1 MTTLTRPQAT
11 DYLDG
16 AGVELDLVLGE
27 YADLIEAT
35 ESGLSTHDHN
45 GGDGGQIAYANLSG
59 LPTLGTAAALD
70 VGTTANKI
78 LQLDATAKLPAVDG
92 SQLTNLPSVVGDHG
106 ALSGLADDDHAQYH
120 TDARGDARYS
130 VIAHNHAGT
139 YEASG
144 AVATHSALTSAVHG
158 ITAFG
163 ASLVDD
169 ASAADA
175 RTTLGLGAAAS
186 LNVGTVAGT
195 VAAGDDARIVAAA
208 PETTSTIGT
217 LIAGSADKATPV
229 DADSLAISDSAAAGI
244 LKRLSWANVKAGL
257 NSIYARL
264 AGAAGG
270 QTITGGTAAGENL
283 TLLSTSNATKGA
295 VIFGTSSEYDHANE
309 RLGVGTLTPGAKLH
323 ALATTE
329 QLRLGYDASNYA
341 STTVSAAG
349 VVANTATGGQWT
361 YRATSS
367 SATLGAELISNGT
380 FASDLASWTDSGASW
395 SWSAGTALHTAG
407 SSTTL
412 TQAETVTNGAT
423 YQIGIT
429 ITGRT
434 AGSIAVSLGA
444 VSVIGSGTATAF
456 AATFTRTLVADTTGS
471 VNLVITPTSDFNGAI
486 DNVTLKLVTLGS
498 LSPVIVL
505 SDSAGTASVQ
515 LRASTASLS
524 SVAVGLDAQRSLTT
538 GSNNSAIGVSAQ
550 RSLTT
555 GSNNSAIGMS
565 AQYSMTTGIYNSAIG
580 RDAQRSL
587 TTGSSNSAIGMSA
600 QSYLTTG
607 ESNSAIGRDAQY
619 SLTTGSNNSA
629 IGVSAQYYL
638 TTGIYNTAIG
648 VSAQYSLTTGE
659 SNSAIGRAAQYS
671 MTTGSNNSAIGR
683 AAQYSLTTGESNSAI
698 GRAAQQYLA
707 NGSTAAT
714 IADNS
719 VYIGANTKQSADS
732 VTNENVF
739 GYNATGIGSNSCVIG
754 SSAVTKC
761 QLYGDIILDKT
772 VTAAGTT
779 GAQTI
784 NKTVGSVNFAA
795 AASSLAVTNS
805 RVTTASVIVATVA
818 TDDAT
823 MKSVVAVS
831 AAGSFTLT
839 ANAAA
844 TAETRVNFIVIN

>member
-367 SATLGAELISNGT
+367 SATLGAELITNGD
-380 FASDLASWTDSGASW
+380 FATNLSGWTDSGASW

-412 TQAETVTNGAT
+412 SQAETVTNGAT

-444 VSVIGSGTATAF
+444 VSVIGSGTETAF
-456 AATFTRTLVADTTGS
+456 TATFTRTLVADTTGS

-538 GSNNSAIGVSAQ
+538 GANNSAIGVSAQ

-555 GSNNSAIGMS
+555 GANNSAIGVS
-565 AQYSMTTGIYNSAIG
+565 AQYSLTTGANNSAIG
-580 RDAQRSL
+580 VSAQRSL
-587 TTGSSNSAIGMSA
+587 TTGANNSAIGVS
-600 QSYLTTG
+600 
-607 ESNSAIGRDAQY
+607 AQY
-619 SLTTGSNNSA
+619 SLTTGANNSAIGVSAQYSLTTGASNSA

-638 TTGIYNTAIG
+638 TTGA
-648 VSAQYSLTTGE
+648 
-659 SNSAIGRAAQYS
+659 
-671 MTTGSNNSAIGR
+671 NNSAIGR
-683 AAQYSLTTGESNSAI
+683 DAQFYLTTGSNNSAI

-772 VTAAGTT
+772 VTADGTT

-795 AASSLAVTNS
+795 AASSLVVTNS

>member
-130 VIAHNHAGT
+130 VLAHNHAGT

-144 AVATHSALTSAVHG
+144 AVTTHASLTSAVHG

-169 ASAADA
+169 ANAADA
-175 RTTLGLGAAAS
+175 RTTLGLGGAAS

-208 PETTSTIGT
+208 PETASTIGT
-217 LIAGSADKATPV
+217 LIAGSTDKATPV
-229 DADSLAISDSAAAGI
+229 DADSIAISDSAAAGI

-257 NSIYARL
+257 NSFYAKL

-270 QTITGGTAAGENL
+270 QTLIGGTGAGENL

-295 VIFGTSSEYDHANE
+295 VIFGTASEYDHVND
-309 RLGVGTLTPGAKLH
+309 RIGIGTLTPAAKIH
-323 ALATTE
+323 ALSTTE
-329 QLRLGYDASNYA
+329 QLRLGFDASNFA
-341 STTVSAAG
+341 STTVSATGLVTIAG
-349 VVANTATGGQWT
+349 TLGQYSFAGPTDAQAT
-361 YRATSS
+361 
-367 SATLGAELISNGT
+367 ATLGSELVTNPS
-380 FASDLASWTDSGASW
+380 FASDLSGWTAGAGW
-395 SWSAGTALHTAG
+395 SWAAGGALHTAG
-407 SSTTL
+407 NTATL
-412 TQAETVTNGAT
+412 AQDESVTSGST
-423 YQIGIT
+423 YQLDIVIS
-429 ITGRT
+429 GRT
-434 AGSIAVSLGA
+434 AGSIAIDLGA
-444 VSVIGSGTATAF
+444 VSVIESGTASAF
-456 AATFTRTLVADTTGS
+456 TSTISRTVVSGATGTVSLA
-471 VNLVITPTSDFNGAI
+471 ITPTTDFNGTI
-486 DNVTLKLVTLGS
+486 DSVSLKLVTLGS
-498 LSPVIVL
+498 FPAAMKFTEGG
-505 SDSAGTASVQ
+505 SAGIEIRQ
-515 LRASTASLS
+515 SLARGNIS
-524 SVAVGLDAQRSLTT
+524 I
-538 GSNNSAIGVSAQ
+538 GSNAGFSITTATRNSNFGAESG
-550 RSLTT
+550 RS
-555 GSNNSAIGMS
+555 I
-565 AQYSMTTGIYNSAIG
+565 
-580 RDAQRSL
+580 
-587 TTGSSNSAIGMSA
+587 TTGSSNSNIG
-600 QSYLTTG
+600 SYAGSSITTG
-607 ESNSAIGRDAQY
+607 SFNNNFGRDAGRNITTGTNNSNIGSY
-619 SLTTGSNNSA
+619 AGLSVTTGTNNNNFGRDAGRNITTGTNNSNIGSYAGLSVTTGTNNNNFGIESGRNITTGSSNSNIGSYAGRAITTGTNNSNFGA
-629 IGVSAQYYL
+629 
-638 TTGIYNTAIG
+638 
-648 VSAQYSLTTGE
+648 E
-659 SNSAIGRAAQYS
+659 SGRNI
-671 MTTGSNNSAIGR
+671 TTGS
-683 AAQYSLTTGESNSAI
+683 SNSSFGASS
-698 GRAAQQYLA
+698 GRYLA
-707 NGSTAAT
+707 DGSTLLITPSNCAFF
-714 IADNS
+714 
-719 VYIGANTKQSADS
+719 GALTKASADG
-732 VTNENVF
+732 VTAENVF
-739 GYNATGIGSNSCVIG
+739 GYNATGIGSNTTCIG
-754 SSAVTKC
+754 ASSNTKT
-761 QLYGDIILDKT
+761 QIYGDIILDKT
-772 VTAAGTT
+772 VTATGTT

-795 AASSLAVTNS
+795 AASSLVVTNS

>member
-1 MTTLTRPQAT
+1 MGKKSFQADQLIPT
-11 DYLDG
+11 SSTPPPE
-16 AGVELDLVLGE
+16 AGFYRIDRHTIG
-27 YADLIEAT
+27 
-35 ESGLSTHDHN
+35 
-45 GGDGGQIAYANLSG
+45 
-59 LPTLGTAAALD
+59 
-70 VGTTANKI
+70 
-78 LQLDATAKLPAVDG
+78 
-92 SQLTNLPSVVGDHG
+92 VVGNMSFRDPNTQ
-106 ALSGLADDDHAQYH
+106 AMM
-120 TDARGDARYS
+120 
-130 VIAHNHAGT
+130 
-139 YEASG
+139 
-144 AVATHSALTSAVHG
+144 
-158 ITAFG
+158 
-163 ASLVDD
+163 
-169 ASAADA
+169 
-175 RTTLGLGAAAS
+175 
-186 LNVGTVAGT
+186 
-195 VAAGDDARIVAAA
+195 
-208 PETTSTIGT
+208 
-217 LIAGSADKATPV
+217 PV
-229 DADSLAISDSAAAGI
+229 
-244 LKRLSWANVKAGL
+244 VKAGL
-257 NSIYARL
+257 NSIYATL

-367 SATLGAELISNGT
+367 SATLGAELITNGD
-380 FASDLASWTDSGASW
+380 FATNLSGWTDSGASW

-412 TQAETVTNGAT
+412 SQAETVTNGAT

-456 AATFTRTLVADTTGS
+456 TATFTRTLVADTTGS

-538 GSNNSAIGVSAQ
+538 G
-550 RSLTT
+550 T
-555 GSNNSAIGMS
+555 
-565 AQYSMTTGIYNSAIG
+565 
-580 RDAQRSL
+580 
-587 TTGSSNSAIGMSA
+587 SNSAIGA
-600 QSYLTTG
+600 
-607 ESNSAIGRDAQY
+607 
-619 SLTTGSNNSA
+619 
-629 IGVSAQYYL
+629 
-638 TTGIYNTAIG
+638 
-648 VSAQYSLTTGE
+648 SAQYSLTTGE
-659 SNSAIGRAAQYS
+659 SNSAIGRYAQYYLTTGTSNSAIGRDAQRSLTTGASNSAIGASAQYYLTTGSYNSAIGRYAQYS
-671 MTTGSNNSAIGR
+671 LTTGSYNVAIGR

-698 GRAAQQYLA
+698 GRDAQQYLA

-772 VTAAGTT
+772 VTAGGTT

-784 NKTVGSVNFAA
+784 NKTCGSVNFAA
-795 AASSLAVTNS
+795 GATSLVVTDL
-805 RVTTASVIVATVA
+805 RVATSSVIVATVA
-818 TDDAT
+818 TNDTT
-823 MKSVVAVS
+823 MKTVLVVA
-831 AAGSFTLT
+831 AAGSFTIH

>member
-367 SATLGAELISNGT
+367 SATLGAELITNGD
-380 FASDLASWTDSGASW
+380 FATNLSGWTDSGASW

-412 TQAETVTNGAT
+412 SQAETVTNGAT

-456 AATFTRTLVADTTGS
+456 TATFTRTLVADTTGS

-538 GSNNSAIGVSAQ
+538 GS
-550 RSLTT
+550 
-555 GSNNSAIGMS
+555 
-565 AQYSMTTGIYNSAIG
+565 YNSAIG
-580 RDAQRSL
+580 RD
-587 TTGSSNSAIGMSA
+587 
-600 QSYLTTG
+600 
-607 ESNSAIGRDAQY
+607 
-619 SLTTGSNNSA
+619 
-629 IGVSAQYYL
+629 
-638 TTGIYNTAIG
+638 
-648 VSAQYSLTTGE
+648 
-659 SNSAIGRAAQYS
+659 
-671 MTTGSNNSAIGR
+671 
-683 AAQYSLTTGESNSAI
+683 
-698 GRAAQQYLA
+698 AQQYLA

-739 GYNATGIGSNSCVIG
+739 GYNAIGLGSNTVAIG
-754 SSAVTKC
+754 DLNVTRTGLRGSVDIVASSSTTAGLTQASLVAAWTDSTHATRKARLTLSAYDTAAREAIRAEADGTVARLGFYGATAVVKPTS
-761 QLYGDIILDKT
+761 LTAT
-772 VTAAGTT
+772 VAAAPSGGTGTAAGGWDTA
-779 GAQTI
+779 GNRDLAIATI
-784 NKTVGSVNFAA
+784 NNLK
-795 AASSLAVTNS
+795 
-805 RVTTASVIVATVA
+805 
-818 TDDAT
+818 
-823 MKSVVAVS
+823 
-831 AAGSFTLT
+831 
-839 ANAAA
+839 
-844 TAETRVNFIVIN
+844 TRVDQLESKLQALGLLT

>member
-1 MTTLTRPQAT
+1 MAADFPASIPVIVRVLPT
-11 DYLDG
+11 DMMDG
-16 AGVELDLVLGE
+16 AGTEADVLHNDLADEVEALATVIGVTGS
-27 YADLIEAT
+27 AVPTTVEAR
-35 ESGLSTHDHN
+35 
-45 GGDGGQIAYANLSG
+45 I
-59 LPTLGTAAALD
+59 AALQSSS
-70 VGTTANKI
+70 T
-78 LQLDATAKLPAVDG
+78 
-92 SQLTNLPSVVGDHG
+92 
-106 ALSGLADDDHAQYH
+106 
-120 TDARGDARYS
+120 
-130 VIAHNHAGT
+130 
-139 YEASG
+139 
-144 AVATHSALTSAVHG
+144 
-158 ITAFG
+158 
-163 ASLVDD
+163 
-169 ASAADA
+169 
-175 RTTLGLGAAAS
+175 
-186 LNVGTVAGT
+186 
-195 VAAGDDARIVAAA
+195 
-208 PETTSTIGT
+208 PETASTIGT

-229 DADSLAISDSAAAGI
+229 DADSIAISDSAAAGI
-244 LKRLSWANVKAGL
+244 LKRLSWANVKAAL
-257 NSIYARL
+257 NSLYARL

-367 SATLGAELISNGT
+367 SATLGAELITNGD
-380 FASDLASWTDSGASW
+380 FATNLAGWTDSGASW

-412 TQAETVTNGAT
+412 TQAETVTNGST

-434 AGSIAVSLGA
+434 AGSIAVALGA
-444 VSVIGSGTATAF
+444 VSVIESGSATSFSSTF
-456 AATFTRTLVADTTGS
+456 ARTVVAGATGS

-538 GSNNSAIGVSAQ
+538 GSYNSAIGVSAQ
-550 RSLTT
+550 RSMTTGSYNSAIGRAAQYYLTT
-555 GSNNSAIGMS
+555 GESNSAIGMS
-565 AQYSMTTGIYNSAIG
+565 AQYSM
-580 RDAQRSL
+580 
-587 TTGSSNSAIGMSA
+587 
-600 QSYLTTG
+600 
-607 ESNSAIGRDAQY
+607 
-619 SLTTGSNNSA
+619 TTGSNNSA

-638 TTGIYNTAIG
+638 TTGGSNSAIG
-648 VSAQYSLTTGE
+648 VSAQNSLTTGSYNTAIGMSAQYSMTTGE
-659 SNSAIGRAAQYS
+659 SNSAIGRAAQS
-671 MTTGSNNSAIGR
+671 SLTTGSN
-683 AAQYSLTTGESNSAI
+683 NSAI

-795 AASSLAVTNS
+795 AASSLVVTNS

>member
-1 MTTLTRPQAT
+1 MAADFPASIPVIVRVLPT
-11 DYLDG
+11 DMMDG
-16 AGVELDLVLGE
+16 AGTEADVL
-27 YADLIEAT
+27 
-35 ESGLSTHDHN
+35 HN
-45 GGDGGQIAYANLSG
+45 D
-59 LPTLGTAAALD
+59 
-70 VGTTANKI
+70 
-78 LQLDATAKLPAVDG
+78 
-92 SQLTNLPSVVGDHG
+92 
-106 ALSGLADDDHAQYH
+106 LADEVEALA
-120 TDARGDARYS
+120 TVIGVTGSIVPTTVEAR
-130 VIAHNHAGT
+130 
-139 YEASG
+139 
-144 AVATHSALTSAVHG
+144 
-158 ITAFG
+158 ITALQG
-163 ASLVDD
+163 S
-169 ASAADA
+169 S
-175 RTTLGLGAAAS
+175 T
-186 LNVGTVAGT
+186 
-195 VAAGDDARIVAAA
+195 
-208 PETTSTIGT
+208 PETASTIGT
-217 LIAGSADKATPV
+217 LIAGSSDKATPV
-229 DADSLAISDSAAAGI
+229 DADSIAISDSAAAGI

-444 VSVIGSGTATAF
+444 VSVIGTGTATAF

-739 GYNATGIGSNSCVIG
+739 GYNATGLGSNTVAIG
-754 SSAVTKC
+754 DLNVTRTGLRGSVDIVASSSTTAGLTQASLVAAWTDSTHATRKARLTLSAYDTAAREAIRAEADGTVARLGFYGATAVVKPTS
-761 QLYGDIILDKT
+761 LTAT
-772 VTAAGTT
+772 VAAAPSGGTGTAAGGWDTA
-779 GAQTI
+779 GNRDLAIATI
-784 NKTVGSVNFAA
+784 NNLK
-795 AASSLAVTNS
+795 
-805 RVTTASVIVATVA
+805 
-818 TDDAT
+818 
-823 MKSVVAVS
+823 
-831 AAGSFTLT
+831 
-839 ANAAA
+839 
-844 TAETRVNFIVIN
+844 TRVDQLESKLQALGLLT

>member
-367 SATLGAELISNGT
+367 SATLGAELITNGD
-380 FASDLASWTDSGASW
+380 FATNLSGWTDSGASW

-412 TQAETVTNGAT
+412 SQAETVTNGAT

-456 AATFTRTLVADTTGS
+456 TATFTRTLVADTTGS

-538 GSNNSAIGVSAQ
+538 GSY
-550 RSLTT
+550 
-555 GSNNSAIGMS
+555 NSAIGMS
-565 AQYSMTTGIYNSAIG
+565 
-580 RDAQRSL
+580 
-587 TTGSSNSAIGMSA
+587 
-600 QSYLTTG
+600 
-607 ESNSAIGRDAQY
+607 AQY

-629 IGVSAQYYL
+629 IGRGAQYYL
-638 TTGIYNTAIG
+638 TTGSYNTAIG
-648 VSAQYSLTTGE
+648 VSAQYSLTTGG
-659 SNSAIGRAAQYS
+659 SNSAIGLDAQYS
-671 MTTGSNNSAIGR
+671 LTTGSYNSAIGR
-683 AAQYSLTTGESNSAI
+683 AAQYSLTTGSYNSAI

-739 GYNATGIGSNSCVIG
+739 GYNATGLGSNTVAIG
-754 SSAVTKC
+754 DLNVTRTGLRGSVDIVASSSTTAGLTQAALVAAWTDSTHATRKAR
-761 QLYGDIILDKT
+761 LTLSAYD
-772 VTAAGTT
+772 TAAREAIRAEADGTVARLGFY
-779 GAQTI
+779 GAT
-784 NKTVGSVNFAA
+784 
-795 AASSLAVTNS
+795 AV
-805 RVTTASVIVATVA
+805 VKPTALTATVA
-818 TDDAT
+818 AAPAGGTGA
-823 MKSVVAVS
+823 
-831 AAGSFTLT
+831 AAGGWDT
-839 ANAAA
+839 AGNRDLAIA
-844 TAETRVNFIVIN
+844 TINNLKTRVDQLESKLQALGLLT